1 MLPYQE
7 VYEYRGIEPKPP
19 VSKNR
24 AQIMADLR
32 EIAAEVHVSAHSEWN
47 ALCEYQRR
55 MNAYMAEHGIVFY
68 QP

>member
-7 VYEYRGIEPKPP
+7 VYEYRGEATPP
-19 VSKNR
+19 VTKNR

-32 EIAAEVHVSAHSEWN
+32 EIASEVHVSAPGPWQ

-55 MNAYMAEHGIVFY
+55 MNAYMNQHGIVFY